1 MVTASTENDILA
13 SCKSRGCLEERM
25 IEFSC
30 QIMLMV
36 RLCFSV
42 NFLAVSYTISNVC
55 KVSLEE
61 FVFVSRTE
69 SDVLSAGTKGHMQ
82 DSKLMS
88 ALL

>member
-1 MVTASTENDILA
+1 MFL
-13 SCKSRGCLEERM
+13 
-25 IEFSC
+25 
-30 QIMLMV
+30 
-36 RLCFSV
+36 V

-69 SDVLSAGTKGHMQ
+69 SDVLSAGKKGYMQ